1 MRLFYLFK
9 YYGGNMKIKLNGK
22 IKGFSEELTVEKLI
36 KLEESPTEGLVVMI
50 NDEIIAREVWGTKS
64 ISTEDEVEL
73 LCFVSG
79 G

>member
-1 MRLFYLFK
+1 
-9 YYGGNMKIKLNGK
+9 MKIKLNGK